1 MLRLSLRQTLLATLL
16 FGLPFFA
23 AAQLQ
28 PWVKLK
34 GQHIAVELAEDDAT
48 RMRGLM
54 FREHMDPN
62 HGMLFVFE
70 HETPQAFWMKNTK
83 IPLDMLFF
91 DHAGKLVAL
100 HERVPPCTADPC
112 PAYPSNAPALY
123 VLELNG
129 GEAAKLGV
137 KPGEKLEI
145 HR

>member
-1 MLRLSLRQTLLATLL
+1 MLRSFPGHTLLAAMLL
-16 FGLPFFA
+16 GLPLLA
-23 AAQLQ
+23 TAQSQ

-34 GQHIAVELAEDDAT
+34 GQHINVELALDDAA

-54 FREHMDPN
+54 FREHMAPK

-70 HETPQAFWMKNTK
+70 RETPQAFWMKNTK
-83 IPLDMLFF
+83 IPLDMLYF
-91 DHAGKLVAL
+91 DHSGKLVAM
-100 HERVPPCTADPC
+100 HEQVQPCTADPC

-137 KPGEKLEI
+137 KLGEELEI

>member
-1 MLRLSLRQTLLATLL
+1 MPRISPRQIVLATLL
-16 FGLPFFA
+16 FGLPLLA

-34 GQHIAVELAEDDAT
+34 GRHIAVELAQDDAT

-54 FREHMDPN
+54 FREHMEAN

-70 HETPQAFWMKNTK
+70 RETPQAFWMKNTK

-91 DHAGKLVAL
+91 DHDGKLVAL
-100 HERVPPCTADPC
+100 HERVPPCNADPC
-112 PAYPSNAPALY
+112 PAYPSKAPALY

-137 KPGEKLEI
+137 KPGETLEI